1 MAPRYSPELAMLYER
16 EKQKGNVNRATL
28 AVARSWCL
36 PHGGRPWAA
45 EFSGGGDE

>member
-1 MAPRYSPELAMLYER
+1 MLYER

-28 AVARSWCL
+28 GGGKKAGGL